1 VTASGPPSTVSDAAY
16 FFMGMKF
23 VVQASI
29 DAWVEQIGT
38 VAPAVQTRSE
48 E

>member
-1 VTASGPPSTVSDAAY
+1 VSDAAY